1 MGRNKTTEVLQL
13 NSVLLAFHRV
23 KGTHDGERLA
33 RIALNITNRAGVTEN
48 VRIPL
53 PYALP
58 PANNSSRWAIGQ
70 RTVLRRI
77 PR

>member
-1 MGRNKTTEVLQL
+1 MAHWMGRNNATEVSQL
-13 NSVLLAFHRV
+13 DSALLAFHHV

-33 RIALNITNRAGVTEN
+33 KIALNITNRAGVTEN

-58 PANNSSRWAIGQ
+58 PANN
-70 RTVLRRI
+70 
-77 PR
+77 